1 LYINIEELA
10 EHLSVSVSTI
20 RTWLKSGFFSQDAF
34 FSVNTVQ
41 RFKLEVVLKELHSEN
56 FGKEENDSSL
66 EHRAQS
72 TPDANTIISSDYE
85 TLVTDLFKMAYGYY
99 KLLSRNQYTLN
110 QILDEFT
117 LETRNGDYSF
127 EIGQDLLSILESYNL
142 NDVVSQ
148 IRARI
153 IECYVDSD
161 DRAQILDGLG
171 ILVDIGTAQVHL
183 KSKLNEL
190 NSKEQSIRERA
201 LEKLG
206 LTSNMM
212 DDLHFNEDEILETL
226 SHVMLEPSAGIPPDS
241 LEKIVKLRRSAFSTL
256 IDFDT
261 GDIYL

>member
-1 LYINIEELA
+1 MAKI
-10 EHLSVSVSTI
+10 
-20 RTWLKSGFFSQDAF
+20 WFFSQDAF

-41 RFKLEVVLKELHSEN
+41 RFKLEFVLKELHSEN
-56 FGKEENDSSL
+56 FGKKEDESFL
-66 EHRAQS
+66 EHRARR
-72 TPDANTIISSDYE
+72 TPDANAIISSDYE
-85 TLVTDLFKMAYGYY
+85 ALVTDLFKMAYGYY
-99 KLLSRNQYTLN
+99 KLLSRNQSKLN
-110 QILDEFT
+110 EILDEFT
-117 LETRNGDYSF
+117 LETGDYDYSF

-142 NDVVSQ
+142 SDVVRQ

-190 NSKEQSIRERA
+190 NSKEQSIRKRA

-206 LTSNMM
+206 LTSEIM
-212 DDLHFNEDEILETL
+212 DDLHFDEDEILDTL
-226 SHVMLEPSAGIPPDS
+226 SHVMLEPSADIPPDG

-256 IDFDT
+256 MNFDT
-261 GDIYL
+261 GEIHL